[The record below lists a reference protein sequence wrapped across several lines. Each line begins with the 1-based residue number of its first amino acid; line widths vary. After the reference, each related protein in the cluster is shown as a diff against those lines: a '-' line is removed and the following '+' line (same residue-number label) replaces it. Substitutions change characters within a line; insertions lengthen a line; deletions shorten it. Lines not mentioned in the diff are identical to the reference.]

1 MSCYLNALIRKDPVA
16 VIEQCHLHLLQIL
29 RSQRCNPIQRSW
41 ISDQPYGEEE
51 ITLLEEELIPA
62 MEEFLARIKE
72 IDDFLLA
79 QLEFLGRCQLEAERD
94 RAHAAVAAQAHAA

>member
-1 MSCYLNALIRKDPVA
+1 MSCYLDAITRKDPVA

-62 MEEFLARIKE
+62 MEEFLSRIKE
-72 IDDFLLA
+72 IDDCLLV
-79 QLEFLGRCQLEAERD
+79 QQEFLERCQLEADRD
-94 RAHAAVAAQAHAA
+94 RAYATEAAAA